1 METITLSALGTGW
14 WIELFD
20 EGSQERRE
28 FLEEEIAT
36 LLRSIEARF
45 SRFKN
50 DSLVG
55 ILNRE
60 RSIRTS
66 DEDLITLIGYGREMY
81 RKTKGR
87 FNILIGDALVARGYD
102 QDYSLTAQE
111 RDIAIGHPLTDIEY
125 ENGEWRLSAGL
136 LDLGGIGKGWA
147 IDKIA
152 ELLRNEG
159 VVEFLING
167 GGDMYGTT
175 EHGEPITIYLE
186 HPIEPNTYLGTTTI
200 MNQGFAASSSHKRRW
215 QTMHG
220 ETSHIVSDTKAVDAS
235 FVIADD
241 TVTADMFATTAL
253 LLPEEDFAKLA
264 QDEYIAYAL
273 LNLAQSRL
281 ISTQN
286 FRAKGTFRGPKQQ
299 NQRLIE
305 RWFCDYLTPC
315 LENKLD
321 VRIVCP
327 CGLKRKVNRTVY
339 KGLNATNVAGSL
351 GVGETNKR

>member
-45 SRFKN
+45 SRFKT

-66 DEDLITLIGYGREMY
+66 DEDLITLVGLGRDMY

-111 RDIAIGHPLTDIEY
+111 RDITIGNPLTDIEY
-125 ENGEWRLSAGL
+125 ENGEWQLTAGL

-147 IDKIA
+147 IDQVA
-152 ELLRNEG
+152 GLLQREG

-175 EHGEPITIYLE
+175 ERGEPITLFLE
-186 HPIEPNTYLGTTTI
+186 HPTEPDTYLGTTII

-215 QTMHG
+215 QTKAG
-220 ETSHIVSDTKAVDAS
+220 ATSHIVGDQELVDAS
-235 FVIADD
+235 FVIAHDA
-241 TVTADMFATTAL
+241 VTADMFATTAL
-253 LLPEEDFAKLA
+253 LLPESEFVTLA
-264 QDEYIAYAL
+264 GSQQIAYGL
-273 LNLAQSRL
+273 YTLNTGRFD
-281 ISTQN
+281 STPN
-286 FRAKGTFRGPKQQ
+286 FPFH
-299 NQRLIE
+299 
-305 RWFCDYLTPC
+305 
-315 LENKLD
+315 
-321 VRIVCP
+321 
-327 CGLKRKVNRTVY
+327 
-339 KGLNATNVAGSL
+339 SL
-351 GVGETNKR
+351 

>member
-36 LLRSIEARF
+36 LMRSIEARF
-45 SRFKN
+45 SRFKT

-66 DEDLITLIGYGREMY
+66 DEDLITLVGLGRDMY

-111 RDIAIGHPLTDIEY
+111 RDITIGNPLPDIEY
-125 ENGEWRLSAGL
+125 ENGEWQLTAGL
-136 LDLGGIGKGWA
+136 LQ
-147 IDKIA
+147 
-152 ELLRNEG
+152 REG

-175 EHGEPITIYLE
+175 ERGEPITLFLE
-186 HPIEPNTYLGTTTI
+186 HPTEPDTYLGTTII

-215 QTMHG
+215 QTKAG
-220 ETSHIVSDTKAVDAS
+220 ATSHIVGDQELVDAS
-235 FVIADD
+235 FVIAHDA
-241 TVTADMFATTAL
+241 VTADMFATTAL
-253 LLPEEDFAKLA
+253 LLPESEFVTLA
-264 QDEYIAYAL
+264 GSQQIAYGL
-273 LNLAQSRL
+273 YTLNTGRFD
-281 ISTQN
+281 STPN
-286 FRAKGTFRGPKQQ
+286 FPFH
-299 NQRLIE
+299 
-305 RWFCDYLTPC
+305 
-315 LENKLD
+315 
-321 VRIVCP
+321 
-327 CGLKRKVNRTVY
+327 
-339 KGLNATNVAGSL
+339 SL
-351 GVGETNKR
+351 